1 MAPVNQPKD
10 KKRERACLQWPEEA
24 KSTGKR
30 KRDYGERGNEKQE
43 KKLFVRKTSK
53 PSGKIGNNSSD
64 SYSFSL
70 PDLLQMTGID

>member
-10 KKRERACLQWPEEA
+10 KKRERACQFWPEEA
-24 KSTGKR
+24 KSAGKR

-53 PSGKIGNNSSD
+53 LSGKIGNISSD
-64 SYSFSL
+64 SYSFSI
-70 PDLLQMTGID
+70 PVLLQMTSID

>member
-10 KKRERACLQWPEEA
+10 KKRERACQHWPEEA
-24 KSTGKR
+24 KSAGKR

-43 KKLFVRKTSK
+43 KRLFVRKTSK
-53 PSGKIGNNSSD
+53 PPGKIGNISSNP
-64 SYSFSL
+64 YSFSL